1 MARGWR
7 VVDAVAFEGTV
18 RGARGR
24 VVFESDSTGRQEVP
38 AEDAALVLLGSGSLI
53 APATLHYAAKHDV
66 AMLFCDWR
74 GVPFGGFYPW
84 SDHTR
89 VGARH
94 LAQAEVSVPRRK
106 NAWQQVVRAKVLGQ
120 ASTLD
125 YVDTAG
131 ADRLRQMA
139 RQVRSGDSGNV
150 EGVAARLYWSRLFG
164 LTQRFVRDQDGDDS
178 INGMLNYGYTV
189 LRGFGIRAVV
199 GAGLSPAI
207 GVFHRGRS
215 NFFNLVDDLIEPFR
229 PAIDYSVLQLGPDA
243 SLDDSAVKQAI
254 VAAASQVFRDDGV
267 RIPAALDDLAQQLG
281 RYLEG
286 DIDRLRVPSW
296 QGEPSP
302 VEVASDVES

>member
-7 VVDAVAFEGTV
+7 VLDATSFDGRVGGV
-18 RGARGR
+18 RGRIT
-24 VVFESDSTGRQEVP
+24 FESDLIGVRGVA
-38 AEDAALVLLGSGSLI
+38 AEDVAVLLLG
-53 APATLHYAAKHDV
+53 AKATVTPSALHYASKHGI
-66 AMLFCDWR
+66 AMLFTDWK
-74 GVPFGGFYPW
+74 GVPFGGLYPW

-106 NAWQQVVRAKVLGQ
+106 NAWQQIVRAKVLGQ
-120 ASTLD
+120 AKTLEG
-125 YVDTAG
+125 VDPAG
-131 ADRLRQMA
+131 ADRIRQLA
-139 RQVRSGDSGNV
+139 RQIRSGDPGNV

-164 LTQRFVRDQDGDDS
+164 LAGPFVRDQDGEDS

-229 PAIDYSVLQLGPDA
+229 PAVDYSVLRLGPAA
-243 SLDDSAVKQAI
+243 SLEDSTVKQAV
-254 VAAASQVFRDDGV
+254 VATASQPYRSDGT

-281 RYLEG
+281 RYFEG
-286 DIDRLRVPSW
+286 DLARLQVPHW
-296 QGEPSP
+296 QGP
-302 VEVASDVES
+302 VVSAEVTSNVEG